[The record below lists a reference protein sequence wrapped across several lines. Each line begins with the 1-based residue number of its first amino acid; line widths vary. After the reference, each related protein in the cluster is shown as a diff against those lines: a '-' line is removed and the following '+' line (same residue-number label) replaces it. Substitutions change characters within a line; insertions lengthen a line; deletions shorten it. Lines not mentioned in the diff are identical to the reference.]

1 MGPGPEQI
9 EKKRKQQKRAQ
20 RQLLLRYSN
29 YDTGKRV
36 GITWNSLIGQFVY
49 PLGKNGIGK
58 GLRCGLSLF

>member
-36 GITWNSLIGQFVY
+36 GIT
-49 PLGKNGIGK
+49 
-58 GLRCGLSLF
+58 